1 MTFDGTMVDA
11 YLLHFLSDAC
21 CLEGALDRG
30 ELQDAI
36 QADRFGL
43 DSTSQTKLSALSHRR
58 AKLPSAIE
66 IYGQGS
72 FSEGWLAQ
80 STK

>member
-21 CLEGALDRG
+21 CLEGALDRC
-30 ELQDAI
+30 ERQDEI
-36 QADRFGL
+36 QADRFEL
-43 DSTSQTKLSALSHRR
+43 DSTSQTELSALSHRR
-58 AKLPSAIE
+58 AKLRSAID
-66 IYGQGS
+66 IYSQGS
-72 FSEGWLAQ
+72 FSEGWIAQ